1 MEDCIMVRKYVEQEE
16 KRGNL
21 DMSNYVENKA
31 TRVIDML
38 TNAIDN
44 IDTDIEEVTAV
55 KLMLCRSW
63 LENFIVN
70 L

>member
-1 MEDCIMVRKYVEQEE
+1 MVRKYVEQEE

-63 LENFIVN
+63 LENLIVN
-70 L
+70 LSPRE

>member
-55 KLMLCRSW
+55 KLMLCRS
-63 LENFIVN
+63 
-70 L
+70 